1 MMALLLCIALQDA
14 LADEMRTVK
23 LDFNN
28 HNKECVSLSYGNIF
42 VELAPSDKEGSASVI
57 IRFENTSE
65 DKILYL
71 FDRSYSE
78 KTLKKMGIYYDK
90 VFQGKKGKRTTESCP
105 TLRESC
111 KLLPSSETKT
121 LFTVTTTGENQVECK
136 LPIYIARFNE
146 KNLIVT
152 KKNRISL
159 AQKDVILLNIEVP
172 FMSGKYMQLSR
183 DINNMRAEIDRQ
195 TFCTNKNHQG
205 TSCETLIRLYTESI
219 KQFKGQIDEA
229 IRDKGYT
236 PEQEGYIRFKDL
248 SERLDEFDLNG
259 RIVKKCSNDVITSSH
274 KCKYCSISLEEI
286 YKKLESYYIDL
297 HNGKVTQKQI
307 MNEVETLNSCAS
319 KNKKRPDNSSLKKRI
334 NDYYKK
340 IKSKE

>member
-1 MMALLLCIALQDA
+1 MLLCIALQDA

-23 LDFNN
+23 LDFND
-28 HNKECVSLSYGNIF
+28 HNKECISLSYGNIF
-42 VELAPSDKEGSASVI
+42 VELAPLDKEGSANVI

-71 FDRSYSE
+71 FDRSYNE

-90 VFQGKKGKRTTESCP
+90 VFQGKKGKRTTESCS

-111 KLLPSSETKT
+111 KLLPSSDTKT
-121 LFTVTTTGENQVECK
+121 LFTVTTTGENQIECR

-172 FMSGKYMQLSR
+172 FMSSKYMQISR
-183 DINNMRAEIDRQ
+183 DINNLRAEIDRQ
-195 TFCTNKNHQG
+195 TFCANKSHQG
-205 TSCETLIRLYTESI
+205 TSCETLIRLYNESI
-219 KQFKGQIDEA
+219 KRFKEQIDEA
-229 IRDKGYT
+229 INDKGYT
-236 PEQEGYIRFKDL
+236 PGQEGYIRFNDL
-248 SERLDEFDLNG
+248 SERLDEIDLEG
-259 RIVKKCSNDVITSSH
+259 RIVTKCSNDITVSSH
-274 KCKYCSISLEEI
+274 KCKYCSLSLENI
-286 YKKLESYYIDL
+286 YTKLESYYIDL

-307 MNEVETLNSCAS
+307 MNDVEALNSCAS
-319 KNKKRPDNSSLKKRI
+319 KNKKRSGNNGLKKRI